1 MKTFFRQY
9 GFAVLSGVLL
19 ALSFPSWDLFPLA
32 WVALTPLF
40 ASTAGLAPKQAAG
53 RFFVAGWIFH
63 SLLLNWLIAN
73 AYWAGGWAFIG
84 YQLLCALM
92 GGYWALTGFL
102 WVWLRPR
109 LKWFGGA
116 TALAFLWTTME
127 IAQAHLFT
135 GFGWSAIAY
144 SQGPDLP
151 LLQLAALGGAPLLT
165 FILVFTSAYLG
176 LDFSGSRS
184 ISERILRVV
193 CFGGIILFVH
203 GLGMQFLRE
212 ADTTNGL
219 RVGVI
224 QTNFALEMKLDPE
237 YTEEMV
243 RNSAEKSRALSAQT
257 PVDLIVWPESAIMGP
272 VDDPEIQWQ
281 INALLKEIKTPLFC
295 GAERTD
301 PISGGDL
308 NSSYL
313 FEKDGT
319 AQGFYD
325 KVHLAPFGE
334 YVPLSNFLPFLK
346 NMVPAIGDLAQ
357 GTEQKVFKVGEH
369 TFGPLICF
377 EVLFGELAEQLRA
390 QGSDF
395 LVVITNLG
403 WFGETSAIPQELEL
417 ARMRAVETRLPVVHC
432 ANTGISGV
440 FDPYGRF
447 QMVNQCFPE
456 STRCAEIRSDLKP
469 DDLIRQRLAGAFTLS
484 KPVLRPLPFS
494 PRYFQCIFGTGTLLL
509 LGLGVFFSKRAKS
522 SQEDKV

>member
-1 MKTFFRQY
+1 MKMLIRKY
-9 GFAVLSGVLL
+9 GLALLSGVML
-19 ALSFPSWDLFPLA
+19 ALSFPSWGLFPLA

-40 ASTAGLAPKQAAG
+40 ASTAGLTPKQAAG
-53 RFFVAGWIFH
+53 RFFIAGWIFH

-73 AYWAGGWAFIG
+73 AYWAGGWAFVG

-92 GGYWALTGFL
+92 GAYWALTGFL

-109 LKWFGGA
+109 PRWFGGA

-127 IAQAHLFT
+127 IAQAHLFS
-135 GFGWSAIAY
+135 GFGWSALAY

-151 LLQLAALGGAPLLT
+151 FLQLAALGGAPLLT
-165 FILVFTSAYLG
+165 FILVFSSAYLG
-176 LDFSGSRS
+176 LDFSGFRS
-184 ISERILRVV
+184 KSERILRVV

-203 GLGMQFLRE
+203 GLGIQFLRE

-224 QTNFALEMKLDPE
+224 QTNFALEMKLDSE

-243 RNSAEKSRALSAQT
+243 RNSAEKSRVLVAQT
-257 PVDLIVWPESAIMGP
+257 PVDLLVWPESAIMGQ
-272 VDDPEIQWQ
+272 VDVPEIQWQ
-281 INALLKEIKTPLFC
+281 INALAKDTKTPLFT

-301 PISGGDL
+301 PISGDAM

-319 AQGFYD
+319 IQGFYD

-334 YVPLSNFLPFLK
+334 YVPFSGMFPFLK
-346 NMVPAIGDLAQ
+346 NVVPAIGDMAQ
-357 GTEQKVFKVGEH
+357 GTEQKVFKVGAH
-369 TFGPLICF
+369 TFGSLICF
-377 EVLFGELAEQLRA
+377 EVLFGGLAERLRA
-390 QGSDF
+390 QGADF

-403 WFGETSAIPQELEL
+403 WFGESCAIQQEFEL

-456 STRCAEIRSDLKP
+456 STSAANIRNDLSP
-469 DDLIRQRLAGAFTLS
+469 NELIRHRLAGTFTLP
-484 KPVLRPLPFS
+484 KPGWRPLPFS
-494 PRYFQCIFGTGTLLL
+494 PHFFQCVSGSGALLL
-509 LGLGVFFSKRAKS
+509 LCLGLFFTLRVKENKK
-522 SQEDKV
+522 DKV